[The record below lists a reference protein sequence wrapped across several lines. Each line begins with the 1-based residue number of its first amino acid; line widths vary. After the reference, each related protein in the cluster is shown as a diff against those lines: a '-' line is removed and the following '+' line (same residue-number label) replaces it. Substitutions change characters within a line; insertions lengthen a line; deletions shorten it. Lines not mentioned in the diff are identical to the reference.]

1 MILSPS
7 IIAADFRRLEDQ
19 AREAIEAGAEWLH
32 IDVMDGRFA
41 PNITVGPLVV
51 EALRP
56 LARET
61 GTTLDVH
68 LMIEDPDAYL
78 DDFARAGADR
88 LTVHVEAA
96 RHLNRTV
103 GRIHE
108 LGLKAG
114 VTLNPATPL
123 TALQEILLDVDLIL
137 VMSVNPGFSG
147 QRYIPS
153 STDKIRRLRG
163 MLNQVAS
170 RAHLQVDGG
179 ISPANIQQVVAAGAD
194 VVVAG
199 NAVFGG
205 SGTISENVKALRQAA
220 MLEA

>member
-1 MILSPS
+1 
-7 IIAADFRRLEDQ
+7 
-19 AREAIEAGAEWLH
+19 
-32 IDVMDGRFA
+32 MDGHFA

-96 RHLNRTV
+96 RDLNRTV

-108 LGLKAG
+108 VALKA
-114 VTLNPATPL
+114 VDPLNPATPL
-123 TALQEILLDVDLIL
+123 TALQDILLHDAVIL
-137 VMSVNPGFSG
+137 VMSVDP
-147 QRYIPS
+147 
-153 STDKIRRLRG
+153 L
-163 MLNQVAS
+163 
-170 RAHLQVDGG
+170 
-179 ISPANIQQVVAAGAD
+179 
-194 VVVAG
+194 
-199 NAVFGG
+199 
-205 SGTISENVKALRQAA
+205 
-220 MLEA
+220 